1 MIAAF
6 KPEELAVSSLQES
19 RFQVSNLNLEIHP
32 KLGSSWKK
40 IIERYAIARTNLT
53 ADATEHAYT
62 AADLKEK
69 MKFSKPANFLA
80 YLKQLR
86 VSLTL
91 VLEYSN
97 YALQINKNG
106 SVNRVLNRLPA
117 IGPSGYDIGKVLQ
130 LQPEYRV

>member
-1 MIAAF
+1 M
-6 KPEELAVSSLQES
+6 
-19 RFQVSNLNLEIHP
+19 
-32 KLGSSWKK
+32 
-40 IIERYAIARTNLT
+40 ERYAIARTNLT
-53 ADATEHAYT
+53 ADATEHAYV
-62 AADLKEK
+62 AADLKQK

-117 IGPSGYDIGKVLQ
+117 IGPSGYDIGKVSAPAPTGVQ
-130 LQPEYRV
+130 GMRTKGFNDFWNRV